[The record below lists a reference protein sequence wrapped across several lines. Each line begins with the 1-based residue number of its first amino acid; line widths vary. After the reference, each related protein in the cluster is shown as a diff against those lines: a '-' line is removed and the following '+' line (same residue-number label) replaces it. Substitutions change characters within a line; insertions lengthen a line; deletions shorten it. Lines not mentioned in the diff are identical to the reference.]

1 MSRLTLLPIV
11 LIGIAGLVVL
21 FSTLFTVHQ
30 TQYALV
36 VQLGEI
42 KKVIKKPGIK
52 VKTPF
57 VQNVVFLDNRILPL
71 DTPPEEV
78 IAADRKRLVVD
89 AFARYRIIEPSTFYR
104 ALRTEST
111 ARARLE
117 QYVTS
122 EVRNTL
128 GAESFSAV
136 LSEKRADLMVAI
148 RDKVNAETRKLGI
161 EVVDVRIRRAD
172 LPEENSQAIY
182 RRMQTERKQQAAQ
195 IRAEGEEEGLRIKA
209 RADRDV
215 TVLLAEAERD
225 ADITRGEGDAE
236 RNRIFAAAYGKDP
249 DFFAFYRS
257 MQAYDEA
264 LKTDD
269 TTFVLAPSSPFFRYF
284 GSPDGRTR

>member
-1 MSRLTLLPIV
+1 MNRVTLLPI
-11 LIGIAGLVVL
+11 IFIAVAVLVVL
-21 FSTLFTVHQ
+21 FSTLFMVHQ

-42 KKVIKKPGIK
+42 KKVIDKPGVK
-52 VKTPF
+52 VKLPF
-57 VQNVVFLDNRILPL
+57 VQNVEFLDKRILPL

-89 AFARYRIIEPSTFYR
+89 AFARYRIIDPSTYYR
-104 ALRTEST
+104 ALGTEST

-117 QYVTS
+117 QYLTS

-128 GAESFSAV
+128 GAQSFSAV
-136 LSEKRADLMVAI
+136 LSEKRADLMLTI
-148 RDKVNAETRKLGI
+148 RDKVNAEARNLGI
-161 EVVDVRIRRAD
+161 EIVDVRIRRAD

-182 RRMQTERKQQAAQ
+182 RRMQTERQQQASE
-195 IRAEGEEEGLRIKA
+195 IRAEGTEEALRIRA

-215 TVLLAEAERD
+215 TVLLAEARRD
-225 ADITRGEGDAE
+225 ADILRGQGDAE
-236 RNRIFAAAYGKDP
+236 RNRIFAEAYGKDP

-257 MQAYDEA
+257 MQAYEEA
-264 LKTDD
+264 LKKDD

-284 GSPDGRTR
+284 GSADGR

>member
-1 MSRLTLLPIV
+1 MSRVTLLPII
-11 LIGIAGLVVL
+11 LIAVAALVVL
-21 FSTLFTVHQ
+21 FSTLFMVHQ
-30 TQYALV
+30 TQFALV

-42 KKVIKKPGIK
+42 KEVIDKPGVK
-52 VKTPF
+52 VKLPF
-57 VQNVVFLDNRILPL
+57 VQNVEFLDKRILPL

-89 AFARYRIIEPSTFYR
+89 AFARYRIIDPSTFYR
-104 ALRTEST
+104 ALGTETT

-117 QYVTS
+117 QYLTS

-136 LSEKRADLMVAI
+136 LSEKRADLMLAI

-161 EVVDVRIRRAD
+161 EIVDVRIRRAD

-182 RRMQTERKQQAAQ
+182 RRMQTERQQQASE
-195 IRAEGEEEGLRIKA
+195 IRAEGTEEALRIRA

-215 TVLLAEAERD
+215 TVLLAEAKRD
-225 ADITRGEGDAE
+225 ADILRGQGDGE
-236 RNRIFAAAYGKDP
+236 RNRIFAEAYGRDP
-249 DFFAFYRS
+249 DFFIFYRS

-264 LKTDD
+264 LKQDD
-269 TTFVLAPSSPFFRYF
+269 TTFVLSPSSPFFRFF
-284 GSPDGRTR
+284 GSADGR